1 MSIQKNPKNDTWK
14 GMDYLLTEIVKK
26 SRENLAEKKRSL
38 CSRASKKENNNN
50 FMNEVKTRRK
60 DRQNAKECFREIR
73 EPFSAII
80 VQSENSSYIQQ
91 FREAP
96 SAYIFFVNELIQ
108 NFIDVRK
115 AALDLEKIFSKLK
128 DRFWGKANANDGL
141 PYVNKNQAKMDVNI
155 EIEHMALFF
164 HDIMKDSAI
173 YKIMKSAQ
181 QTLEEDKATL
191 QEYKI
196 FKHIIIVYKR
206 IYAYCKQC
214 YKVALIRQRF
224 EEPKTTASS
233 KSTTPCGKFKYLLL
247 KCHF

>member
-1 MSIQKNPKNDTWK
+1 
-14 GMDYLLTEIVKK
+14 
-26 SRENLAEKKRSL
+26 
-38 CSRASKKENNNN
+38 
-50 FMNEVKTRRK
+50 MNEVKTRRK
-60 DRQNAKECFREIR
+60 DRQNARDWFREIR

-115 AALDLEKIFSKLK
+115 AALDLEKIFAKLK
-128 DRFWGKANANDGL
+128 DYFWGKTNSHDGL

-164 HDIMKDSAI
+164 HDIMKESAI

-181 QTLEEDKATL
+181 QTLDEDKATL

-196 FKHIIIVYKR
+196 FKNIIIVYKR

-214 YKVALIRQRF
+214 YK
-224 EEPKTTASS
+224 
-233 KSTTPCGKFKYLLL
+233 
-247 KCHF
+247 